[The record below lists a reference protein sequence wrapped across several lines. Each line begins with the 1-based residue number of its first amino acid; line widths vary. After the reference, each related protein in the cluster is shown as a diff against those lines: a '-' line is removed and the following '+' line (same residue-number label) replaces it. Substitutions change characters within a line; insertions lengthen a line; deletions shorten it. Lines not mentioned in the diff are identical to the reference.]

1 MRYDHNK
8 HTANGKG
15 STVRWG
21 LKEAGGKTLVRRIET
36 SYEGRVR
43 QDEAAP
49 YAEVQ
54 RWSWLGFV
62 NEADR

>member
-1 MRYDHNK
+1 MRWD
-8 HTANGKG
+8 
-15 STVRWG
+15 

-36 SYEGRVR
+36 LYEGRVW
-43 QDEAAP
+43 QDEAAT

-54 RWSWLGFV
+54 RWSWPGFV

>member
-15 STVRWG
+15 SIVRWG

-36 SYEGRVR
+36 LYEGRVW